1 MKKALY
7 SIIATGFLCGCS
19 MINPYQSEF
28 SCPDTFKGKCASVR
42 EVYMEDAAGSPQST
56 AEQNKAEKPVV
67 KTGCT
72 STYSAVEGEGMVTT
86 CTDTVPA
93 DAGTISSGNPSLA
106 APHAGNPEVRNF
118 NQYRSALFDK
128 FNGLLKEPKTPI
140 VAPPK
145 VMRVLLLPYT
155 GQENEFYMLRYVYFF
170 VDKPRWILGDSVTAD
185 GEDE

>member
-7 SIIATGFLCGCS
+7 SFMTAGFLCGCS
-19 MINPYQSEF
+19 MLNPYESEF

-42 EVYMEDAAGSPQST
+42 EVYLEDAAVSRQNSTEQSI
-56 AEQNKAEKPVV
+56 AAKPVT
-67 KTGCT
+67 KSSCT
-72 STYSAVEGEGMVTT
+72 TTYSGIEGEGMITT
-86 CTDTVPA
+86 CAETVSADTDST
-93 DAGTISSGNPSLA
+93 
-106 APHAGNPEVRNF
+106 APVAENPEERNF
-118 NQYRSALFDK
+118 NRYRSALFDK
-128 FNGLLKEPKTPI
+128 FGGLLTEPQTPV

-170 VDKPRWILGDSVTAD
+170 VDKPRWLLGDSVVAD

>member
-1 MKKALY
+1 MKKALWLIVA
-7 SIIATGFLCGCS
+7 SGFMCGCS

-42 EVYMEDAAGSPQST
+42 EVYMEDAAGGAKDN
-56 AEQNKAEKPVV
+56 AEHAPV
-67 KTGCT
+67 KSRCT
-72 STYSAVEGEGMVTT
+72 STYNGMEGGGMETT
-86 CTDTVPA
+86 CSEPSPGETDKVAARTLAPA
-93 DAGTISSGNPSLA
+93 TPLTGNIEEK
-106 APHAGNPEVRNF
+106 NY
-118 NQYRSALFDK
+118 NQYRSALYDK
-128 FNGLLKEPKTPI
+128 FNGLLKEPQTPI

>member
-1 MKKALY
+1 MNKGFF
-7 SIIATGFLCGCS
+7 SIVVTGLLCGCS

-42 EVYMEDAAGSPQST
+42 EVYLEDAAESRQNS
-56 AEQNKAEKPVV
+56 AEQNKVEKPVA
-67 KTGCT
+67 KQGCT
-72 STYSAVEGEGMVTT
+72 STYSGMEGGGMVTS
-86 CTDTVPA
+86 CSDAVPA
-93 DAGTISSGNPSLA
+93 EMGAIAGGNASLV
-106 APHAGNPEVRNF
+106 APVGENPEERNY

-128 FNGLLKEPKTPI
+128 FSGLLKEPKTPI

-170 VDKPRWILGDSVTAD
+170 VDKPRWILGDSVVAD

>member
-7 SIIATGFLCGCS
+7 SIIATGLLCGCS

-42 EVYMEDAAGSPQST
+42 EVFMEDAAGTQ
-56 AEQNKAEKPVV
+56 QEKTENAPP
-67 KTGCT
+67 KPNCT
-72 STYSAVEGEGMVTT
+72 TMYSDSEPGGLVTT
-86 CTDTVPA
+86 CTNPLPA
-93 DAGTISSGNPSLA
+93 ETDKVAGGSTSASMPVNGNSEEKSFNRYRLA
-106 APHAGNPEVRNF
+106 L
-118 NQYRSALFDK
+118 YDK
-128 FNGLLKEPKTPI
+128 FSGLLKEPKTPI

-170 VDKPRWILGDSVTAD
+170 VDKPRWILGDSIIAD

>member
-1 MKKALY
+1 MKKALC
-7 SIIATGFLCGCS
+7 SILVSGFLCGCS

-42 EVYMEDAAGSPQST
+42 EVYMEDATGGAK
-56 AEQNKAEKPVV
+56 E
-67 KTGCT
+67 KTGTSAAKSRCT
-72 STYSAVEGEGMVTT
+72 STYSDTEAGGVVTT
-86 CTDTVPA
+86 CSDPSPA
-93 DAGTISSGNPSLA
+93 DTGTSTSDNASLSA
-106 APHAGNPEVRNF
+106 SAAGNAEERNY
-118 NQYRSALFDK
+118 NQYRSALYDK
-128 FNGLLKEPKTPI
+128 FSGLLKEPQTPV

>member
-1 MKKALY
+1 MKKALC
-7 SIIATGFLCGCS
+7 SILASGFLCGCS

-42 EVYMEDAAGSPQST
+42 QVYLEDAAGG
-56 AEQNKAEKPVV
+56 AKEKAETPSAKPR
-67 KTGCT
+67 CT
-72 STYSAVEGEGMVTT
+72 STYSDAEGGGIVTT
-86 CTDTVPA
+86 CSDPLPA
-93 DAGTISSGNPSLA
+93 ETGNAEAVNAPQA
-106 APHAGNPEVRNF
+106 APLTGNPEEKNF
-118 NQYRSALFDK
+118 NRYRSALYDRFS
-128 FNGLLKEPKTPI
+128 GLLKEPQTPV

-155 GQENEFYMLRYVYFF
+155 GQDNEFYMLRYVYFF

>member
-7 SIIATGFLCGCS
+7 SIIASGLLCGCS

-42 EVYMEDAAGSPQST
+42 EVYLEDAAGSQQNS
-56 AEQNKAEKPVV
+56 AEQYKAEKPVARS
-67 KTGCT
+67 GCT
-72 STYSAVEGEGMVTT
+72 TTYSGMEGEGMVTT
-86 CTDTVPA
+86 CTDGVPA
-93 DAGTISSGNPSLA
+93 DTGAMSAGSATA
-106 APHAGNPEVRNF
+106 ALPVAGNPEERSY

-128 FNGLLKEPKTPI
+128 FSGLLKEPKTPI

-185 GEDE
+185 GEEE

>member
-1 MKKALY
+1 
-7 SIIATGFLCGCS
+7 

-42 EVYMEDAAGSPQST
+42 EVYMEDAAGSLKDRADNT
-56 AEQNKAEKPVV
+56 AAKPRCTTTYSGIEGDGLV
-67 KTGCT
+67 TGCSNT
-72 STYSAVEGEGMVTT
+72 I
-86 CTDTVPA
+86 PA
-93 DAGTISSGNPSLA
+93 DTDKVVAGTPSVATLATGNAEETSY
-106 APHAGNPEVRNF
+106 NR
-118 NQYRSALFDK
+118 YRSALYDK
-128 FNGLLKEPKTPI
+128 FNGLLKEPQTPI

-170 VDKPRWILGDSVTAD
+170 VDKPRWILGDSVIAN

>member
-1 MKKALY
+1 MNKALC
-7 SIIATGFLCGCS
+7 SIIMAGFLCGCS

-42 EVYMEDAAGSPQST
+42 EVYLEDAAGSQQNS
-56 AEQNKAEKPVV
+56 AEQNKLEKPAA
-67 KTGCT
+67 KSGCT
-72 STYSAVEGEGMVTT
+72 TTYSGMEGEGMVTT

-93 DAGTISSGNPSLA
+93 KTSAMSAGSATAEFPV
-106 APHAGNPEVRNF
+106 AGNPEEWSY

-128 FNGLLKEPKTPI
+128 FSGLLKEPKTPI

-155 GQENEFYMLRYVYFF
+155 GQDNEFYMLRYVYFF
-170 VDKPRWILGDSVTAD
+170 VDKPRWILGDSVTVD

>member
-1 MKKALY
+1 MKKALCL
-7 SIIATGFLCGCS
+7 IAALGYLCGCS

-42 EVYMEDAAGSPQST
+42 EVYMEDAAGGPKDM
-56 AEQNKAEKPVV
+56 ADNAAAKPR
-67 KTGCT
+67 CT
-72 STYSAVEGEGMVTT
+72 TTNSGTEGNGPVTN
-86 CTDTVPA
+86 CTDTIPA
-93 DAGTISSGNPSLA
+93 DTVAGATTLASSVTGNTEETSY
-106 APHAGNPEVRNF
+106 NR
-118 NQYRSALFDK
+118 YRSALYDK
-128 FNGLLKEPKTPI
+128 FNGLLKEPQTPI

-170 VDKPRWILGDSVTAD
+170 VDKPRWILGDSVTAN

>member
-1 MKKALY
+1 VKKALY

-19 MINPYQSEF
+19 LINPYQSEF
-28 SCPDTFKGKCASVR
+28 SCTDTFKGKCASVR
-42 EVYMEDAAGSPQST
+42 EVYLEDAAGSKKNSEVQSKVENP
-56 AEQNKAEKPVV
+56 AAKP
-67 KTGCT
+67 GCT
-72 STYSAVEGEGMVTT
+72 TTYNREEGEGMGTA
-86 CTDTVPA
+86 CSDTAPA
-93 DAGTISSGNPSLA
+93 DMDATSVGNATLA
-106 APHAGNPEVRNF
+106 VPIAGNPEERNY
-118 NQYRSALFDK
+118 NRYRSALFDK
-128 FNGLLKEPKTPI
+128 FNGLLKEPRTPI

>member
-7 SIIATGFLCGCS
+7 SIVATGFLCGCS

-42 EVYMEDAAGSPQST
+42 EVYMEDAAGSPQ
-56 AEQNKAEKPVV
+56 NKAEEKKVENSAA
-67 KTGCT
+67 KSGCT
-72 STYSAVEGEGMVTT
+72 TTYSGMEGEGMVTT
-86 CTDTVPA
+86 CSDAVPA
-93 DAGTISSGNPSLA
+93 DTGTMVAGNSSLA
-106 APHAGNPEVRNF
+106 VPVAVNPEERNY

-170 VDKPRWILGDSVTAD
+170 VDKPRWILGDSVVAD

>member
-1 MKKALY
+1 MKKSLY
-7 SIIATGFLCGCS
+7 SIVAAGFLCGCS

-42 EVYMEDAAGSPQST
+42 EVYMEDATGPKEKTDKT
-56 AEQNKAEKPVV
+56 AEKQR
-67 KTGCT
+67 CT
-72 STYSAVEGEGMVTT
+72 STYSDAEGGGMVTA
-86 CTDTVPA
+86 CSDPLPA
-93 DAGTISSGNPSLA
+93 DTGSIAAVNASISTSA
-106 APHAGNPEVRNF
+106 AGNPEERNY
-118 NQYRSALFDK
+118 NQYRSALYDK
-128 FNGLLKEPKTPI
+128 FSGLLKEPQTPV

-170 VDKPRWILGDSVTAD
+170 VDKPRWILGDTVTAD

>member
-1 MKKALY
+1 VKKALY
-7 SIIATGFLCGCS
+7 SIIASGFLCSCS

-42 EVYMEDAAGSPQST
+42 EVYMEDAAGNQKNS
-56 AEQNKAEKPVV
+56 AGQNKTEKPLV
-67 KTGCT
+67 KSGCT
-72 STYSAVEGEGMVTT
+72 TTYSGQEGEGMVTT
-86 CTDTVPA
+86 CSDAVPA
-93 DAGTISSGNPSLA
+93 DTGMLSVGSATVA
-106 APHAGNPEVRNF
+106 APVAGNPEERSY
-118 NQYRSALFDK
+118 NQYRSSLFDK
-128 FNGLLKEPKTPI
+128 FSGLLKEPKTPI

>member
-42 EVYMEDAAGSPQST
+42 EVYMEDAAAGTQNSS
-56 AEQNKAEKPVV
+56 EQNKVEKPAA
-67 KTGCT
+67 KAGCT
-72 STYSAVEGEGMVTT
+72 TTYSAMEGEGMVTT
-86 CTDTVPA
+86 CTDAVPTDTGAITVGSA
-93 DAGTISSGNPSLA
+93 TVA
-106 APHAGNPEVRNF
+106 APVTGNLEERNY
-118 NQYRSALFDK
+118 NQYRSSLFDK

>member
-1 MKKALY
+1 MNKALY
-7 SIIATGFLCGCS
+7 SIVATGLLCGCS

-42 EVYMEDAAGSPQST
+42 EVYMEDAAGKPQSRV
-56 AEQNKAEKPVV
+56 EEKKEENPAA
-67 KTGCT
+67 KSGCT
-72 STYSAVEGEGMVTT
+72 SMNSVSEADGPVTA
-86 CTDTVPA
+86 CS
-93 DAGTISSGNPSLA
+93 DAAPVATETPTAGNPSL
-106 APHAGNPEVRNF
+106 PVTGAGNPEERNF

-128 FNGLLKEPKTPI
+128 FSGLLKEPKTPI
-140 VAPPK
+140 VSPPK

-170 VDKPRWILGDSVTAD
+170 VDKPRWILGDSVVAD

>member
-7 SIIATGFLCGCS
+7 SIVTTGFLCGCS

-42 EVYMEDAAGSPQST
+42 EVYMEDAAGSPQTS
-56 AEQNKAEKPVV
+56 AHQKKVEKPVT
-67 KTGCT
+67 KSGCT
-72 STYSAVEGEGMVTT
+72 TTYSVMEGEGMVTT
-86 CTDTVPA
+86 CSDAVPGDTGAMSVGSATPA
-93 DAGTISSGNPSLA
+93 PLA
-106 APHAGNPEVRNF
+106 RNPEERNY

-128 FNGLLKEPKTPI
+128 FSDLLKEPKTPI

-155 GQENEFYMLRYVYFF
+155 GQENEFYMLRHVYFF
-170 VDKPRWILGDSVTAD
+170 VDKPRWILGDSVVAD

>member
-7 SIIATGFLCGCS
+7 LIIATGFLCGCS
-19 MINPYQSEF
+19 LINPYQSEF

-42 EVYMEDAAGSPQST
+42 EVYLEDAAESKKNSE
-56 AEQNKAEKPVV
+56 EQNKVEKPVA
-67 KTGCT
+67 KPDCT
-72 STYSAVEGEGMVTT
+72 TTNSGADGEGIVTA
-86 CTDTVPA
+86 CSDAAPA
-93 DAGTISSGNPSLA
+93 DMGATSVGNATLA
-106 APHAGNPEVRNF
+106 APVAGNPEERNY

-128 FNGLLKEPKTPI
+128 FSGLLKEPQTPI

-185 GEDE
+185 GEEE